1 VPTTDRLQ
9 GAPQHQ
15 IYANEISVFGTVSKT
30 ARNNLVKISGDEVR
44 HEINTVPR
52 QNSRDFFIVTLRRD
66 EY

>member
-9 GAPQHQ
+9 GAPQLQ

-44 HEINTVPR
+44 HEINTVSC